1 MPSSSAIR
9 RLALLA
15 ALSTAGCVSIR
26 SYGEAVAGLPPG
38 RLLEVGGQR
47 VSVEQAGEGRPL
59 VLLHGFGGSTLS
71 WSAVLPE
78 LARQRRVVAIDLNGF
93 GFTERPRDP
102 GRYTLRGQGEL
113 VLAVLD
119 SLGIANATFA
129 GHSYGGAISL
139 HLASTHPERV
149 DALLLVDNA
158 MPRYAAARRSRLF
171 HWRPLADLFVRSLA
185 LGNRNIARGLREA
198 YFDDAKVTPALV
210 RAYAE
215 RLRIEGVKDAF
226 YGLTAPSKEPPV
238 DLDLATI
245 AQPALVVWGKEDEL
259 IDVAGAEEHVRD
271 MPRARFVALPGCGHS
286 PMEECPADFLA
297 AVREFLSEN

>member
-1 MPSSSAIR
+1 MLRSPAVRSLTFLA
-9 RLALLA
+9 ALLA
-15 ALSTAGCVSIR
+15 GGCVSIR
-26 SYGEAVAGLPPG
+26 PYGEAIAGLPPG

-47 VSVEQAGEGRPL
+47 VSVEQAGQGRPL

-71 WSAVLPE
+71 WTAVLPE

-93 GFTERPRDP
+93 GFTERPQDP
-102 GRYTLRGQGEL
+102 SRYTLRGQGEL

-119 SLGIANATFA
+119 ALGIAHATFA

-139 HLASTHPERV
+139 QLAATHPERV

-198 YFDDAKVTPALV
+198 YFDDARVTRALV
-210 RAYAE
+210 HAYAE

-226 YGLTAPSKEPPV
+226 YGLTAPSQEPPV
-238 DLDLATI
+238 DLDLAAI
-245 AQPALVVWGKEDEL
+245 AQPTLVVWGQEDEL
-259 IDVAGAEEHVRD
+259 IDVASAEEKVRS
-271 MPRARFVALPGCGHS
+271 MPHARFVALPGCGHS
-286 PMEECPADFLA
+286 PMEECPAAFLA
-297 AVREFLSEN
+297 AVREFLGES